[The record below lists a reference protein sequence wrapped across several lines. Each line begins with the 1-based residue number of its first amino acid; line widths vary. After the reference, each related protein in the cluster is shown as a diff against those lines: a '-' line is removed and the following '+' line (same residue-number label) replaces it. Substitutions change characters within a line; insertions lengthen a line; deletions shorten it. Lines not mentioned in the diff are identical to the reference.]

1 MIRCNIEK
9 ALNNFVRRRR
19 WQASMNAGLGER
31 MRATI
36 RLFGDI
42 YRDTTSGYFRKLGG
56 SGRYD
61 GYEEW
66 HSLGLTL
73 LIGLRSFKLADQSRI
88 ADCLMILPRE
98 IRFGCDNIAVELEK
112 QFGNENLTL
121 DEDQKLKILEDLAG
135 FWSHMTRNCKG
146 FRFSGFDEHL
156 RSLLGSS
163 AN

>member
-61 GYEEW
+61 SYEEW
-66 HSLGLTL
+66 HSLGLTI
-73 LIGLRSFKLADQSRI
+73 LIGLRSFELADQSRI
-88 ADCLMILPRE
+88 ADCLMILPKE
-98 IRFGCDNIAVELEK
+98 IRFGCDNIAAEVEK
-112 QFGNENLTL
+112 QFDRKNLAL
-121 DEDQKLKILEDLAG
+121 EDDQTLEDLAG

-146 FRFSGFDEHL
+146 FRFSDFDEHL
-156 RSLLGSS
+156 RSLLGGS